1 MRNASASPLLALH
14 DYSHPKVMN
23 AKIVADV
30 GGAALIRLP
39 AALHIAQGAPTL
51 ISVALSWMPKSRLQK
66 N

>member
-1 MRNASASPLLALH
+1 MPFCETHQHLLRSMH

-30 GGAALIRLP
+30 GVAALILQ
-39 AALHIAQGAPTL
+39 HIAAQGGAPTL
-51 ISVALSWMPKSRLQK
+51 ISVALSWMPKSLQK

>member
-39 AALHIAQGAPTL
+39 ALHIAQGAPTL

>member
-1 MRNASASPLLALH
+1 
-14 DYSHPKVMN
+14 MN